1 MAEDIRQWLD
11 QIRQLQ
17 EQMRDLQQ
25 ECDRAYASAANWQR
39 LYETEAQQ
47 RRNDTQRT
55 GEKIKQLKSRVQ
67 SLQQPRP
74 ELSGNIAPVE
84 EEVENLSPEEM
95 KVKLVEI
102 LQERDRLL
110 QTVSALSQA
119 LEREKEQHSQTRQN
133 LTSALG
139 DAIERLNQ
147 LKNR

>member
-67 SLQQPRP
+67 SLQQPKAQ
-74 ELSGNIAPVE
+74 LSGNIAPVE

>member
-1 MAEDIRQWLD
+1 MADDIRQWLE

-17 EQMRDLQQ
+17 EQMRDVQQ

-47 RRNDTQRT
+47 RRNDTKLAGQ
-55 GEKIKQLKSRVQ
+55 KIKRLKGQLQ

-74 ELSGNIAPVE
+74 QLSGEVTPVE
-84 EEVENLSPEEM
+84 KRESVEEM
-95 KVKLVEI
+95 KAKLVEI
-102 LQERDRLL
+102 IQERDRLL
-110 QTVSALSQA
+110 QTVNSLSQA
-119 LEREKEQHSQTRQN
+119 LQTEKEQHIQTRQN